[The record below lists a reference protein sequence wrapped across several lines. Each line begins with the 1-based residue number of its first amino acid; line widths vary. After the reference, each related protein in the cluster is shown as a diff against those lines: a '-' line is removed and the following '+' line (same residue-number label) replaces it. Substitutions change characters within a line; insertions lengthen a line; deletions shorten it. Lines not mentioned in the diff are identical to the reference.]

1 MPFLFSNFIRRQ
13 IQRNAYG
20 SVLISLAIVTITI
33 TMKMAIGPS
42 GRSSWKKGTITCM
55 LCTTQTIWKF
65 RLHTIS
71 ITLQTNTG
79 YYDPELNKNDRDENG
94 DRNVP
99 AFLVSYSIGKPFS
112 IV

>member
-1 MPFLFSNFIRRQ
+1 MF
-13 IQRNAYG
+13 
-20 SVLISLAIVTITI
+20 ISLYDLIIAGYITKWSLHKRHLV
-33 TMKMAIGPS
+33 M
-42 GRSSWKKGTITCM
+42 
-55 LCTTQTIWKF
+55 F

-79 YYDPELNKNDRDENG
+79 YYDPELSKNDRDENG

>member
-1 MPFLFSNFIRRQ
+1 MF
-13 IQRNAYG
+13 
-20 SVLISLAIVTITI
+20 ISLYDLIIIGYITKWSLHKRHLV
-33 TMKMAIGPS
+33 M
-42 GRSSWKKGTITCM
+42 
-55 LCTTQTIWKF
+55 F